1 MANKEEKHIYDVII
15 IGGGPA
21 GYTAALYACRS
32 GLDTLLLEKESVG
45 GQVARTSQID
55 NYPGV
60 DCGTSGFSLGVKMQK
75 QAESFGA
82 VTIMEEVTKVHL
94 TKEVKEIYTRNNT
107 YFGKSVI
114 IATGAT
120 PKHLDLPNEKEL
132 IGKGVHYCASCD
144 GMFYKDK
151 TVVVVGGG
159 NTALTDAL
167 LLSRLAKQ
175 VFLVHRR
182 DTLRAAK
189 VYQEQ
194 MANTENIRFIPRHI
208 VSELLPREDGLDVI
222 LKSVSGEELMPI
234 ACDGLFVSIGHYP
247 ASDLFRGA
255 IDLEDSGYIK
265 ANESTCTNLPGVFAA
280 GDVRTKPMRQIVTA
294 TADGAVAA
302 LHAENY
308 VADFGAKSNRK
319 G

>member
-1 MANKEEKHIYDVII
+1 MANKDEKHIYDVII

-60 DCGTSGFSLGVKMQK
+60 DCGIDGFSIGVKMQK
-75 QAESFGA
+75 QAESFGT
-82 VTIMEEVTKVHL
+82 VTIIEEVTKVHL
-94 TKEVKEIYTRNNT
+94 TKEVKEICTRNNT
-107 YFGKSVI
+107 YLGKSVI

-175 VFLVHRR
+175 VYLIHRR

-194 MANTENIRFIPRHI
+194 MANTDNIRFIPKHV

-222 LKSVSGEELMPI
+222 LKNVSGNELMPI

-255 IDLEDSGYIK
+255 VDLEDSGYIK

-308 VADFGAKSNRK
+308 VADFGAKSNR

>member
-1 MANKEEKHIYDVII
+1 MANKDEKHIYDVII

-60 DCGTSGFSLGVKMQK
+60 DCGIDGFSLGVKMQK
-75 QAESFGA
+75 QAESFGT
-82 VTIMEEVTKVHL
+82 VTIIEEVTKVHL
-94 TKEVKEIYTRNNT
+94 TKEVKEICTRNNT

-175 VFLVHRR
+175 VYLVHRR

-194 MANTENIRFIPRHI
+194 MANTDNIRFIPKHV

-222 LKSVSGEELMPI
+222 LKNVSGNELMPI

-255 IDLEDSGYIK
+255 VDLEDSGYIK

-308 VADFGAKSNRK
+308 VADFGAKSNRN
-319 G
+319 

>member
-32 GLDTLLLEKESVG
+32 GLDTLLLEKESIG

-60 DCGTSGFSLGVKMQK
+60 DCGIDGFSLGVKMQK
-75 QAESFGA
+75 QAEQFGT

-94 TKEVKEIYTRNNT
+94 TKEIKEIITKQNH
-107 YFGKSVI
+107 YFAKAVI

-194 MANTENIRFIPRHI
+194 MENTENIRFIPKHV
-208 VSELLPREDGLDVI
+208 VSELLPRENGLDVI
-222 LKSVSGEELMPI
+222 LKSVSGNELMPI

-247 ASDLFRGA
+247 ATDLFRGA

-302 LHAENY
+302 FHAENY
-308 VADFGAKSNRK
+308 VADLGAKSNR
-319 G
+319 

>member
-1 MANKEEKHIYDVII
+1 MANKDEKHIYDVII

-60 DCGTSGFSLGVKMQK
+60 DCGIDGFSLGVKMQK
-75 QAESFGA
+75 QAESFGT
-82 VTIMEEVTKVHL
+82 VTIIEEVTKVHL
-94 TKEVKEIYTRNNT
+94 TKEVKEICTRNNT

-175 VFLVHRR
+175 VYLIHRR

-194 MANTENIRFIPRHI
+194 MANTDNIRFIPKHV
-208 VSELLPREDGLDVI
+208 VSELLPREDGLDII
-222 LKSVSGEELMPI
+222 LKNVSGNELMPI

-255 IDLEDSGYIK
+255 VDLEDSGYIK
-265 ANESTCTNLPGVFAA
+265 ANESTCTNLPCVFAA

-308 VADFGAKSNRK
+308 VADFGAKSNR

>member
-1 MANKEEKHIYDVII
+1 MANKEQKHIYDVII

-21 GYTAALYACRS
+21 GYTAALYACRA

-60 DCGTSGFSLGVKMQK
+60 DCGIDGFSLGVKMQK
-75 QAESFGA
+75 QAEHFGT
-82 VTIMEEVTKVHL
+82 VTIMEEVIKVEL
-94 TKEVKEIYTRNNT
+94 TKEVKQIITKHNT
-107 YFGKSVI
+107 YFCKSVI

-132 IGKGVHYCASCD
+132 IGMGVHYCASCD

-167 LLSRLAKQ
+167 LLSRLAKK

-194 MANTENIRFIPRHI
+194 MAKTENIQFIPKHI
-208 VSELLPREDGLDVI
+208 VSELLPRENGLDVI
-222 LKSVSGEELMPI
+222 LKNVGGKELMPI

-247 ASDLFRGA
+247 ATGLFRG
-255 IDLEDSGYIK
+255 ILDLEDSGYIK
-265 ANESTCTNLPGVFAA
+265 ANESTCTDIPGVFVA

-308 VADFGAKSNRK
+308 VADFGAKSNR

>member
-1 MANKEEKHIYDVII
+1 MANKNDKHIYDLII

-21 GYTAALYACRS
+21 GYTAALYACRG
-32 GLDTLLLEKESVG
+32 GLDTLLLEKESIG
-45 GQVARTSQID
+45 GQIARTSQID

-60 DCGTSGFSLGVKMQK
+60 DCGIDGFSLGVKMQK
-75 QAESFGA
+75 QAEAFGA
-82 VTIMEEVTKVHL
+82 VTVMEEVTNVHL
-94 TKEVKEIYTRNNT
+94 TEGVKEITTRHNN
-107 YFGKSVI
+107 YFCKSVI

-159 NTALTDAL
+159 NTALADAL
-167 LLSRLAKQ
+167 LLSRLASK

-189 VYQEQ
+189 VYQKQ
-194 MANTENIRFIPRHI
+194 MEETENIQFIPNHM

-222 LKSVSGEELMPI
+222 LKNVSGNELMPI

-247 ASDLFRGA
+247 ATDLFRG
-255 IDLEDSGYIK
+255 ILDLEDSGYIK
-265 ANESTCTNLPGVFAA
+265 ANESTCTDIPGVFVA

-308 VADFGAKSNRK
+308 VAEFGAKSHR

>member
-21 GYTAALYACRS
+21 GYTAALYACRG

-45 GQVARTSQID
+45 GQVSRTSQID

-60 DCGTSGFSLGVKMQK
+60 DCGIDGFSLGVKMQK
-75 QAESFGA
+75 QAEQFGT
-82 VTIMEEVTKVHL
+82 VTIMEEVTRVHL
-94 TKEVKEIYTRNNT
+94 TREVKEICTKNHT
-107 YFGKSVI
+107 YYCKSVI

-159 NTALTDAL
+159 NSALSDAL

-189 VYQEQ
+189 IYQEQ
-194 MANTENIRFIPRHI
+194 MANTENIRFIPKHV
-208 VSELLPREDGLDVI
+208 VSELLPRENGLDVI
-222 LKSVSGEELMPI
+222 LKSVSGNELMPI

-280 GDVRTKPMRQIVTA
+280 GDIRTKPMRQIVTA

-308 VADFGAKSNRK
+308 VADFGAKSNR

>member
-1 MANKEEKHIYDVII
+1 MTKKDDKHIYDVII

-32 GLDTLLLEKESVG
+32 GLDTLLLEKESIG

-60 DCGTSGFSLGVKMQK
+60 DCGIDGFSLGVKMQK
-75 QAESFGA
+75 QAERFGA

-94 TKEVKEIYTRNNT
+94 TRGVKEITTKHNT
-107 YFGKSVI
+107 YLGKSVI

-132 IGKGVHYCASCD
+132 IGNGVHYCASCD

-167 LLSRLAKQ
+167 LLSRLAKK

-189 VYQEQ
+189 IYQKQ
-194 MANTENIRFIPRHI
+194 MNETKNIHFIPNHV

-222 LKSVSGEELMPI
+222 LKNVSGSELMPI

-247 ASDLFRGA
+247 ATDLFRG
-255 IDLEDSGYIK
+255 ILDLEDSGYIK
-265 ANESTCTNLPGVFAA
+265 ANESTCTDIPGVFVA
-280 GDVRTKPMRQIVTA
+280 GDVRTKPARQIVTA

-308 VADFGAKSNRK
+308 VAEFGAKSHRN
-319 G
+319 

>member
-1 MANKEEKHIYDVII
+1 MANKDEKHIYDVII

-21 GYTAALYACRS
+21 GYTAALYACRA

-60 DCGTSGFSLGVKMQK
+60 DCGIDGFSLGVKMQK
-75 QAESFGA
+75 QAEKFGT

-94 TKEVKEIYTRNNT
+94 TKGVKEVCTRNHT
-107 YFGKSVI
+107 YWAKSVI

-132 IGKGVHYCASCD
+132 IGKGVHYCSTCD

-175 VFLVHRR
+175 VYLVHRR

-194 MANTENIRFIPRHI
+194 MAKTDNIRFIQKHV

-222 LKSVSGEELMPI
+222 LKNVSGNELMPI

-247 ASDLFRGA
+247 ASDLFRG
-255 IDLEDSGYIK
+255 ILDLEDSGYIK
-265 ANESTCTNLPGVFAA
+265 ANESTCTDIPGVFVA
-280 GDVRTKPMRQIVTA
+280 GDVRTKPARQIVTA

-308 VADFGAKSNRK
+308 VAEFGAKSNRN
-319 G
+319 

>member
-1 MANKEEKHIYDVII
+1 MANKDEKHIYDVII

-21 GYTAALYACRS
+21 GYTAALYACRA

-60 DCGTSGFSLGVKMQK
+60 DCGIDGFSLGVKMQK
-75 QAESFGA
+75 QAEKFGT

-94 TKEVKEIYTRNNT
+94 TKGVKEIYTRNHT
-107 YFGKSVI
+107 YWAKSVI
-114 IATGAT
+114 IATGAA

-132 IGKGVHYCASCD
+132 IGKGVHYCATCD

-175 VFLVHRR
+175 VYLVHRR

-194 MANTENIRFIPRHI
+194 MAKTDNIRFIQKHV

-222 LKSVSGEELMPI
+222 LKNVSGNELMPI

-247 ASDLFRGA
+247 ASDLFRG
-255 IDLEDSGYIK
+255 ILDLEDSGYIK
-265 ANESTCTNLPGVFAA
+265 ANESTCTDIPGVFVA
-280 GDVRTKPMRQIVTA
+280 GDVRTKPARQIVTA

-308 VADFGAKSNRK
+308 VAEFGAKSNRN
-319 G
+319 

>member
-1 MANKEEKHIYDVII
+1 MANKDEKHIYDVII

-60 DCGTSGFSLGVKMQK
+60 DCGIDGFSLGVKMQK
-75 QAESFGA
+75 QAESFGT
-82 VTIMEEVTKVHL
+82 VTIIEEVTKVHL
-94 TKEVKEIYTRNNT
+94 TKEVKEICTRNNT

-120 PKHLDLPNEKEL
+120 QKHLDLPNEKEL

-175 VFLVHRR
+175 VYLIHRR

-194 MANTENIRFIPRHI
+194 MANTDNIRFIPKHV
-208 VSELLPREDGLDVI
+208 VSELLPREDGLDII
-222 LKSVSGEELMPI
+222 LKNVSGNELMPI

-247 ASDLFRGA
+247 ASDLFCGA
-255 IDLEDSGYIK
+255 VDLEDSGYIK

-308 VADFGAKSNRK
+308 VADFGAKSNR

>member
-21 GYTAALYACRS
+21 GYTAALYACRG
-32 GLDTLLLEKESVG
+32 GLDTLILEKESVG
-45 GQVARTSQID
+45 GQVARTPQVD

-60 DCGTSGFSLGVKMQK
+60 ECGIDGFSLGVKMQK
-75 QAESFGA
+75 QAEKFGT
-82 VTIMEEVTKVHL
+82 VTIMEEVTNVLL
-94 TKEVKEIYTRNNT
+94 TKEVKEVKTKHNT
-107 YFGKSVI
+107 YFCKSVI
-114 IATGAT
+114 IATGAS
-120 PKHLDLPNEKEL
+120 PKHLDLPNEKDL
-132 IGKGVHYCASCD
+132 IGKGIHYCASCD

-159 NTALTDAL
+159 NTALSDAL
-167 LLSRLAKQ
+167 LLSRIAKK
-175 VFLVHRR
+175 VFLIHRR
-182 DTLRAAK
+182 DTLRASK

-194 MANTENIRFIPRHI
+194 MAKTDNIHFIPNHV
-208 VSELLPREDGLDVI
+208 VSELLAQNEGLDVI
-222 LKSVSGEELMPI
+222 LKNVESSELMPI

-247 ASDLFRGA
+247 ASDLFRGI

-265 ANESTCTNLPGVFAA
+265 ANESTCTNIPGVFAA

-308 VADFGAKSNRK
+308 VADFGAKSNRS
-319 G
+319 

>member
-1 MANKEEKHIYDVII
+1 MANKDEKHIYDVII

-21 GYTAALYACRS
+21 GYTAALYACRA

-60 DCGTSGFSLGVKMQK
+60 DCGIDGFSLGVKMQK
-75 QAESFGA
+75 QAEKFGT

-94 TKEVKEIYTRNNT
+94 TKGVKEVCTRNHT
-107 YFGKSVI
+107 YWAKSVI

-132 IGKGVHYCASCD
+132 IGKGVHYCATCD

-175 VFLVHRR
+175 VYLVHRR

-194 MANTENIRFIPRHI
+194 MAKTDNIRFIQKHI

-222 LKSVSGEELMPI
+222 LKNVSGNELMPI

-247 ASDLFRGA
+247 ASDLFRG
-255 IDLEDSGYIK
+255 ILDLEDSGYIK
-265 ANESTCTNLPGVFAA
+265 ANESTCTDIPGVFVA
-280 GDVRTKPMRQIVTA
+280 GDVRTKPARQIVTA

-308 VADFGAKSNRK
+308 VAEFGAKSNRN
-319 G
+319 

>member
-32 GLDTLLLEKESVG
+32 GLDTLLLEKESIG
-45 GQVARTSQID
+45 GQIARTSQID

-60 DCGTSGFSLGVKMQK
+60 DCGIDGFSLGIKMQK
-75 QAESFGA
+75 QAEQFGT
-82 VTIMEEVTKVHL
+82 VTIMEEVTKVKL
-94 TKEVKEIYTRNNT
+94 TNEVKEIYTRNNT
-107 YFGKSVI
+107 YLCKSVI

-159 NTALTDAL
+159 NTALSDAL

-189 VYQEQ
+189 IYQEQ
-194 MANTENIRFIPRHI
+194 MANTDNIRFIPNHV
-208 VSELLPREDGLDVI
+208 VSELLPRESGLDVI
-222 LKSVSGEELMPI
+222 LKNVSGNELMPI
-234 ACDGLFVSIGHYP
+234 ACDGVFVSIGHYP
-247 ASDLFRGA
+247 ATDLFRGA
-255 IDLEDSGYIK
+255 VDLEDSGYIK

-308 VADFGAKSNRK
+308 VAEFGAKSNR